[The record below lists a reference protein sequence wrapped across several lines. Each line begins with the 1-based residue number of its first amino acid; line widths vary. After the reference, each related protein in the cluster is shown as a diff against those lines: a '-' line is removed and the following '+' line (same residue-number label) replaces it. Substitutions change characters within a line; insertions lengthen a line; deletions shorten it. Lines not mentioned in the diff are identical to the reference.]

1 MFRVARSRM
10 NRTGSS
16 VLTIGQWRVDERS
29 GDIARGAESA
39 RLDPRTLRVL
49 LCLADHAGE
58 IVSSESLLNAAWGDV
73 AVSQDSVYQ
82 AVASL
87 RRQLGD
93 DPKNPS
99 YIETVPRLGYRLI
112 APVQREAVPQRP
124 QASPQMPSAPTPRPS
139 NRSRGLAVVSAVVLI
154 GAAVGLWLLHSR
166 SGKLG
171 PAPAQASDTA
181 SGRSLAVIPLLDLTE
196 GMKDEEFADGIT
208 EELIDKISKIPN
220 LQVAPPTSSF
230 YFKDKNVPVAEI
242 ARTLR
247 VSYVLDGSLRKSG
260 GWIRVDVR
268 LIKANSGFVVWS
280 ETYDQPKSD
289 LITIQ
294 DDIAR
299 KVAESLRLSLPNT
312 PSP

>member
-1 MFRVARSRM
+1 M
-10 NRTGSS
+10 
-16 VLTIGQWRVDERS
+16 IGQWRVDERS
-29 GDIARGAESA
+29 GDIARGDETA

-49 LCLADHAGE
+49 LCLAEHAGQ
-58 IVSSESLLNAAWGDV
+58 IVSSESLLNSAWGDV

-87 RRQLGD
+87 RRLLGD
-93 DPKNPS
+93 DPKSPS

-112 APVQREAVPQRP
+112 AFVQREASPPAPASPHTAPASVPQ
-124 QASPQMPSAPTPRPS
+124 PSGRTTR
-139 NRSRGLAVVSAVVLI
+139 LTVITAVLLLVT
-154 GAAVGLWLLHSR
+154 AAGLWLLHSR
-166 SGKLG
+166 NGKTG
-171 PAPAQASDTA
+171 STQAHASDA
-181 SGRSLAVIPLLDLTE
+181 PLARSIAVIPLLDLTE

-220 LQVAPPTSSF
+220 LQVTPPTSSF
-230 YFKDKNVPVAEI
+230 YFKDKNVAVAEI

-260 GWIRVDVR
+260 DWVRVDVR
-268 LIKANSGFVVWS
+268 LIKADSGFIVWS

-289 LITIQ
+289 LLTIQ

-299 KVAESLRLSLPNT
+299 KVAESLRLSIPNPPPSLPQKK
-312 PSP
+312 